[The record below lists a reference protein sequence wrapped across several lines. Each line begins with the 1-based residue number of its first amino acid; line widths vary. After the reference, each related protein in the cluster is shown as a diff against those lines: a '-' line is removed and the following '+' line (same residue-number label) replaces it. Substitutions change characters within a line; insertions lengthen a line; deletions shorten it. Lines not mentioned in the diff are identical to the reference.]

1 MRWFRSVVEG
11 AGLAKYGPGAVAL
24 CLCTISSAS
33 GLMSFQL
40 FRVPALSSFV
50 ALGVFAMLIESL
62 STMAKN
68 RRRELPRL
76 WPEVLDA
83 IHSAIAS
90 GMSLADAFDEL
101 AARGPQRLRAHFLIL
116 TQRIDSGWA
125 FAEAIDEL
133 KSNLGEVHA
142 DRLCEVLRLVSS
154 TGSESLGS
162 TLRKQ
167 ATSLRRDLAV
177 TGQLDSKQGWV
188 AGTAKIA
195 VAAPWAVV
203 AMLSSRNENAAVYN
217 TPEGAAIL
225 LLGFVVCVVAYRLVH
240 LLGSLPQQPRV
251 FSS

>member
-1 MRWFRSVVEG
+1 MRWFRSLVEG
-11 AGLAKYGPGAVAL
+11 AGLAKYGPGVVAL
-24 CLCTISSAS
+24 SVMSISAI
-33 GLMSFQL
+33 GGFLVFQL
-40 FRVPALSSFV
+40 FKVPALSAFIV
-50 ALGVFAMLIESL
+50 LGVLAMLIESL

-68 RRRELPRL
+68 RRRELSRL

-83 IHSAIAS
+83 IHSAISS

-101 AARGPQRLRAHFLIL
+101 AARGPQRLRTHFLAL
-116 TQRIDSGWA
+116 TQRMDSGWG
-125 FAEAIDEL
+125 FSEAIDEL

-162 TLRKQ
+162 TLRHQ

-177 TGQLDSKQGWV
+177 AGQLDSKQGWV

-195 VAAPWAVV
+195 VAAPWVVV
-203 AMLSSRNENAAVYN
+203 AMLSSRLENAAVYN

-225 LLGFVVCVVAYRLVH
+225 LIGFVVCVVAYRLVH

-251 FSS
+251 FGS